1 MDPKS
6 LVKDAVGEAKRLVA
20 RAVKLTYATERTNR
34 LRVLR
39 RATQRDPGAWVVFQM
54 GKVGST
60 TVADSLEALGDRP
73 HVYHT
78 HFLTPTGIAWAEEQY
93 RSNYARTRALP
104 LHVIDSILLRER
116 LDAGA
121 TLGWR
126 VVTLLRDPV
135 ARNLSS
141 FFQTMY
147 LDRPDVD
154 ITDTS
159 DAAVARLHQRFLD
172 AFDHDFPLRWLDE
185 ELGASLG
192 VDPYSATDTGSG
204 GAFILEA
211 RGSRPGLLVLKLE
224 RLVAD
229 GPAALGGFLDR
240 PEVPLLDA
248 NAAESKDY
256 GALYHRFMDT
266 LELPSSY
273 LDRMYESKMAR
284 HFYDAEELAGFR
296 SRWTS

>member
-6 LVKDAVGEAKRLVA
+6 LVKEAVGEAKRLLG
-20 RAVKLTYATERTNR
+20 RAAKLTYVTERSNR

-39 RATQRDPGAWVVFQM
+39 RTTQRDPGAWVVFQM

-60 TVADSLEALGDRP
+60 TVSDSLEALADRP

-78 HFLTPTGIAWAEEQY
+78 HFLTPSGIEWAEDQY
-93 RSNYARTRALP
+93 RSNFSRTHTLP
-104 LHVIDSILLRER
+104 AHVIDSILLRER

-121 TLGWR
+121 SLGWR

-154 ITDTS
+154 VTNTS
-159 DAAVARLHQRFLD
+159 DAAVAGLHRSFLES
-172 AFDHDFPLRWLDE
+172 FDHDFPLRWLDE

-192 VDPYSATDTGSG
+192 VDPYAAVDDGSG
-204 GAFILEA
+204 GAFVLDA
-211 RGSRPGLLVLKLE
+211 KGSRPGLLILKLE
-224 RLVAD
+224 LLKTA
-229 GPAALGGFLDR
+229 GAAALGKFLGR
-240 PEVPLLDA
+240 PEVRLSDA
-248 NAAESKDY
+248 NTAESKDY
-256 GALYHRFMDT
+256 GPLYRRFMDT
-266 LELPSSY
+266 LELPESY
-273 LDRMYESKMAR
+273 LDRMYDSRMAR
-284 HFYDAEELAGFR
+284 HFYDAGELAGFR
-296 SRWTS
+296 ERWSP